1 MQESK
6 KIISLVL
13 ISALLIGAVA
23 ISGCTQQQKTNTIII
38 GTSSD
43 FKPFEYKAANGTIIG
58 FDIDLITRILRD
70 AGYNVTVQD
79 IGFDSLIPEL
89 QTGKINVI
97 AAGMTITDERR
108 QQVDFSNPYYDA
120 NQSVLVKIGSGV
132 NITNVNDLAN
142 YTLGA
147 QTGTTGWQWINDT
160 FYATGKIPQSKF
172 NSYDLYTDAVNDL
185 LIGPARV
192 GAVVI
197 DSPVAKAFT
206 LTDPVRIVLNIPT
219 NESYGF
225 AVQKGNTALLN
236 KINTELATIMTSPY
250 WNELI
255 QQYFTT

>member
-1 MQESK
+1 MQEKK

-23 ISGCTQQQKTNTIII
+23 ISGCTQQKANTIIV

-70 AGYNVTVQD
+70 EGYNVTVQD
-79 IGFDSLIPEL
+79 IGFDSLIPSL
-89 QTGKINVI
+89 QAGKIDVI
-97 AAGMTITDERR
+97 AAGMTITQERKG
-108 QQVDFSNPYYDA
+108 QVDFSNPYYEA
-120 NQSVLVKIGSGV
+120 NQSVLVKVGSGV
-132 NITNVNDLAN
+132 NITKINDLAN
-142 YTLGA
+142 YKLGA

-160 FYATGKIPQSKF
+160 FVATGKITQDKF
-172 NSYDLYTDAVNDL
+172 IGYALYPEAVADLIA
-185 LIGPARV
+185 GRV

-206 LTDPVRIVLNIPT
+206 LTGNVKIVLNITT

-225 AVQKGNTALLN
+225 AVKKGNTALAN
-236 KINTELATIMTSPY
+236 KIDTGLATVMASPY
-250 WNELI
+250 WNDLI
-255 QQYFTT
+255 QKYFTT